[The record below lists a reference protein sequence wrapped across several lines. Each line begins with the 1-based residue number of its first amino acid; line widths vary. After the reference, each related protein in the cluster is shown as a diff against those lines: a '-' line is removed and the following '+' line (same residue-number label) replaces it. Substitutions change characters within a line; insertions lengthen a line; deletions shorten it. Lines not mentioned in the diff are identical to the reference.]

1 MDREGYWIS
10 DYTVEVTHNFTP
22 EYIDYIIALCTDYG
36 NTGKEIKINYTEDRL
51 RHNFTSGRFAHGFYV
66 IKCKEKV
73 VLTFGV
79 DEFKGWGVIARLLRH
94 NTKGFLIPVL
104 GGVGLP
110 FLYKHLEGK
119 IKGLCWT
126 HNVGARDVGA
136 ILAKRLQKTMP
147 APIGSVIAT
156 AANLNNIKKLDYN
169 IWYRNTIQEAYTF
182 EPIAIPP
189 FDRV

>member
-1 MDREGYWIS
+1 MDREGYLVS
-10 DYTVEVTHNFTP
+10 DYTVEATHIFTP
-22 EYIDYIIALCTDYG
+22 DYVDYIVTLCKDYS

-66 IKCKEKV
+66 IKCKGKV

-79 DEFKGWGVIARLLRH
+79 DEFKGWGVVARLLKH
-94 NTKGFLIPVL
+94 NTVGFLMPVL

-119 IKGLCWT
+119 IEGLCWT

-136 ILAKRLQKTMP
+136 ILAKRSQTTAP
-147 APIGSVIAT
+147 AAPGSVLAM
-156 AANLNNIKKLDYN
+156 AASRNRIRKLNYN
-169 IWYRNTIQEAYTF
+169 VWYRNMIQEAYTF
-182 EPIAIPP
+182 EPIATPP